1 MPTLSRRR
9 FLATA
14 AAIAAAPALPGIAR
28 AAAPIGPASIG
39 LLAERRTIEV
49 SGKAASML
57 ALRRADGGYG
67 LTLDAGDR
75 FQVELTNR
83 LDIPTLIHWHGLTP
97 PTDQDG
103 VPGFS
108 QSPLEPGAIH
118 AYDFALARPGTNW
131 MHSHVGLQEQLL
143 LAAPL
148 IIRDPAESG
157 IDEQEVVVMLHD
169 FTFRDPD
176 EILADLRG
184 GAGMGAMGHDMS
196 GMASGDMSGMSM
208 GGEAMSGMDMS
219 GTMSADMPMDLND
232 IDFDAYLANDR
243 TLDDPEVVAVE
254 AGGRVRL
261 RLINGAAATNFV
273 IDLGALVGTL
283 IAVDGMAI
291 VPVVASR
298 FEIGIAN
305 RLDIRLQ
312 LPGAGAW
319 PILAQ
324 REGDRA
330 RTGIVLAS
338 KSTTVAKLA
347 ANAETAAEALDLRF
361 ESRLLA
367 AAPLAPRLAD
377 RVHRVD
383 LTGGMAGYD
392 WTLNNGALDHRRH
405 LKVRHGERVH
415 LVITNRTGMAHPMHL
430 HGHHFQV
437 IALGD
442 KAYAGAV
449 RDTLLVP
456 RNAAVTLAFDAD
468 NPGTWALHCHNLYHM
483 LAGMMTGVAYES

>member
-1 MPTLSRRR
+1 MPSWSRRR
-9 FLATA
+9 FLASA

-28 AAAPIGPASIG
+28 AAAPIG

-49 SGKAASML
+49 GGKAASML

-67 LTLDAGDR
+67 LTLNAGDR
-75 FQVELTNR
+75 FQVELTNK

-97 PTDQDG
+97 PADQDG

-108 QSPLEPGAIH
+108 QSPLEPGARH

-148 IIRDPAESG
+148 IIRDPAEAG
-157 IDEQEVVVMLHD
+157 IDEQDVVVMLHD
-169 FTFRDPD
+169 FTFRDPE
-176 EILADLRG
+176 EILAELRG
-184 GAGMGAMGHDMS
+184 GTGMGAMSHDMS
-196 GMASGDMSGMSM
+196 GMDM

-243 TLDDPEVVAVE
+243 TLDDPEAVAVE

-273 IDLGALVGTL
+273 IDLGVLVGTL
-283 IAVDGMAI
+283 VAVDGMPI
-291 VPVVASR
+291 VPVVASY

-305 RLDIRLQ
+305 RLDIRLK

-338 KSTTVAKLA
+338 KGATVAKLA
-347 ANAETAAEALDLRF
+347 ANAETAPTLDLGF

-367 AAPLAPRLAD
+367 AAPLAPRPAD

-383 LTGGMAGYD
+383 LTGGMAGYN
-392 WTLNNGALDHRRH
+392 WTLNNGGLDHRRH
-405 LKVRHGERVH
+405 LKVRPGERVH
-415 LVITNRTGMAHPMHL
+415 LVVTNRTGMSHPMHL

-442 KAYAGAV
+442 RAYAGAV

-456 RNAAVTLAFDAD
+456 RNVAVTLAFDAD
-468 NPGTWALHCHNLYHM
+468 NPGTWAFHCHNLYHM